1 MDNGDT
7 QKTLEIILDVLC
19 KLTDTSF
26 FMMLPEK
33 KEERIPYLK
42 QEIKKV
48 LEKVEYAKK
57 V

>member
-48 LEKVEYAKK
+48 LEK
-57 V
+57 